1 MSKIVFSNAWSYYNK
16 GDASIALATVNAIH
30 EILPDAEKTLL
41 AVDHQSFVNN
51 SESFNCKLKI
61 LPMVHTIPPFN
72 RIFTLYSA
80 ISRYNSA
87 LTSFFGIIYLIL
99 QVSLFSFIRRKKS
112 VLDNIL
118 TEIETADVIVAIGGN
133 YLYSNKSFF
142 NHILILIYGKF
153 VKKKKIILLGHSIGP
168 FNDVISSYL
177 AKKILNHMDYILFR
191 ESLSDTYIKDNITK
205 QIVSKISGDAAFL
218 IPSPNTSNEYRE
230 PRIIAIS
237 IRKWFF
243 RSPDKFQKYLVTMIK
258 IIVAL
263 VKNNYRIYLIPF
275 SYVGTAENDLELCNL
290 VLMKLPDQIKNQV
303 TILNIKNL
311 SPYEIGDLMNELK
324 IDALIATRLHSAILA
339 SIYNI
344 PCIVISYQYFKGFGI
359 SKQIGLDDYVI
370 NIADINYDHLYTMLN
385 NLLKNS
391 KNIKKRLTISVRKM
405 RQKTLNDYTLTIKRI
420 I

>member
-16 GDASIALATVNAIH
+16 GDAAITLATVNAIH

-41 AVDHQSFVNN
+41 AVDHQSFANN

-177 AKKILNHMDYILFR
+177 AKKFLNHMDYILFR

-205 QIVSKISGDAAFL
+205 QIESKISGDAAFL

-263 VKNNYRIYLIPF
+263 VKTNYRIYLIPF
-275 SYVGTAENDLELCNL
+275 SYVGTSENDLELCNS

-344 PCIVISYQYFKGFGI
+344 PCIVISYQHFKGFGI

-370 NIADINYDHLYTMLN
+370 NIADINYDQLYKMLN

-391 KNIKKRLTISVRKM
+391 KNIKKRLNIFVSKM